1 MLSLEAISIE
11 LAGKT
16 IVSDFSLA
24 LAPGQCAALFGPSGC
39 GKTTILRA
47 IGGLTALKAGRIINN
62 SRRCAYLFQEPRLL
76 PWLTVLD
83 NVRLVRP
90 AVAEAQIFT
99 LLERLGLERRDGA
112 KYPGELSGGMAQ
124 RVALARALIIE
135 PDLLLMDE
143 PFSALDL
150 SLRRDLQQ
158 HIATLLAAGLA
169 VVLVSHDSEE
179 VALLARDIYGLGGRP
194 ARLQEHIQLTRP
206 LAARDRAWLGEQ
218 LRRPLLAGRLY

>member
-47 IGGLTALKAGRIINN
+47 IGGLTELKAGRIINN

-90 AVAEAQIFT
+90 TVAEAQIFT

-179 VALLARDIYGLGGRP
+179 VALLARDIYGLGGKP
-194 ARLQEHIQLTRP
+194 ARLREHLHLPTP

-218 LRRPLLAGRLY
+218 LQRPLLAGRLY